1 MNKKAVTRLAVLA
14 MAFLMVFAAFA
25 GCTKDVKTAETQES
39 TQVQDSQAKDTSDES
54 VKESAEDPQVD
65 EMYVVGITQI
75 VDHPSL
81 NVCRDGAVDK
91 LSELGFVD
99 GENLT
104 LIYENAQGEMPIAT
118 TIAQQFVSDKVNVI
132 LAIATPTAQAAYAAA
147 IDTDVSI
154 AFSAIS
160 APVEA
165 GLVNEDGSNLK
176 GVTGTSDELP
186 MEATFKL
193 IQSLTPDTVK
203 VGILHNTGEVNS
215 DVQLAQAQKL
225 APDFGMEIVDVGIT
239 STNEIASALDTLL
252 PQVDVVMNL
261 TDNMVVS
268 AMPLLVQKCNE
279 ALVPLFGSEDTQ
291 VAAGALASAG
301 VDYYALGQKTG
312 EMIALILNGTPAEE
326 LPIAKLTE
334 PMLIVNSDQ
343 IELLGIN
350 VPDSLTIEYIETA
363 TAE

>member
-1 MNKKAVTRLAVLA
+1 MNKKAVTRLAVLTTA
-14 MAFLMVFAAFA
+14 ILLIFAGFA
-25 GCTKDVKTAETQES
+25 GCTKDAKTAEPQENTQSQGSQEESTTDESAQES
-39 TQVQDSQAKDTSDES
+39 ADNSKA
-54 VKESAEDPQVD
+54 D

-91 LSELGFVD
+91 LSELGFID

-104 LIYENAQGEMPIAT
+104 LIYENAQGEMSIAT
-118 TIAQQFVSDKVNVI
+118 TIAQQFVSDKVDVI

-160 APVEA
+160 APVESE
-165 GLVNEDGSNLK
+165 LVNQDGSNLK

-193 IQSLTPDTVK
+193 IQSLAPDTVK
-203 VGILHNTGEVNS
+203 VGILHNTSEVNS

-225 APDFGMEIVDVGIT
+225 APNFGMEIVDIGIT
-239 STNEIASALDTLL
+239 STNEIASAIDTLL

-312 EMIALILNGTPAEE
+312 EMIASILNGTPAEE
-326 LPIAKLTE
+326 LPIAKITE

-343 IELLGIN
+343 AELLGIN